1 MTKPTKVVC
10 LGGGYAAMHLVMAMK
25 KAIKKGIVELTVID
39 KNNYHTFHGL
49 IAEML
54 GGQLQPG
61 QIASPSRRLF
71 KPARFHNAIID
82 DIDIKNNRVITFRE
96 FDNKQFEVVF
106 DHLVVS
112 LGSVDDLSRYPG
124 IAEHTFRLK
133 NYWDCFEVRSHII
146 HMLELAEIETDPIE
160 RKRLLNFVIVGGN
173 YAGVEVATELPSLF
187 NKIRSEFPGLGSD
200 EMSVNLVHSGSSI
213 LPELNSRYPKL
224 VSAATKHITRQ
235 SNLNIILN
243 TRIKSATRDEAVFE
257 DGSKIQTRTI
267 ISCTGNAQSPLL
279 EKLGLKRD
287 KTHRLVTDPYGN
299 AIDRKNIWAAGD
311 CAAVPMTDGGT
322 APPLAIF
329 AMTAGSLVGKNILNS
344 IQKRPLEKYRFTG
357 LGDAA
362 SLGNRT
368 AVGHFKGI
376 PLLGFHAWVVWRIF
390 MFFYLPTW
398 DRRLRALSDWLLW
411 PIIGRDIVSIQKKEG
426 LGISKKLFEP
436 GQLIVVEGDIGK
448 DLYVI
453 QSGKV
458 EIIKEGSGK
467 TEVLSELGPGSHFGE
482 QAIYSG
488 TTRTASVRAKTRV
501 ELLAISKSTALTL
514 GNTLE
519 TFGSEIS
526 ALPGQKL

>member
-1 MTKPTKVVC
+1 MTNPTKVVC
-10 LGGGYAAMHLVMAMK
+10 LGGGYAAMHLVKSMK
-25 KAIKKGIVELTVID
+25 KSINKGIVELTIID

-49 IAEML
+49 VAEML

-71 KPARFHNAIID
+71 KPARFHNAIIE
-82 DIDIKNNRVITFRE
+82 DIDTKNKSVTTFRE
-96 FDNKQFEVVF
+96 FDNKQFKVQF

-112 LGSVDDLSRYPG
+112 LGSVDNLSRYPG

-133 NYWDCFEVRSHII
+133 NYWDCFEVRNHII

-187 NKIRSEFPGLGSD
+187 RKIQPEFPGLGLD
-200 EMSVNLVHSGSSI
+200 EISVNLIHSGDTI

-224 VSAATKHITRQ
+224 VSDATKYITRQ
-235 SNLNIILN
+235 KNLKIILN
-243 TRIKSATRDEAVFE
+243 TRIKSATGDEAVFE

-279 EKLGLKRD
+279 EKLGLERD
-287 KTHRLVTDPYGN
+287 KMQRLVTDPYGN
-299 AIDRKNIWAAGD
+299 VIGKKDIWAAGD

-322 APPLAIF
+322 APPLAIY
-329 AMTAGSLVGKNILNS
+329 AMTAGSLIGKNIINKIKNRTL
-344 IQKRPLEKYRFTG
+344 QKYRFTG
-357 LGDAA
+357 IGDAA

-376 PLLGFHAWVVWRIF
+376 PFLGFHGWVLWRIF

-398 DRRLRALSDWLLW
+398 DRRLRALSDWILW

-453 QSGKV
+453 QSGQV
-458 EIIKEGSGK
+458 EIIKEDTGK
-467 TEVLSELGPGSHFGE
+467 IDVLAELGAGSHFGE
-482 QAIYSG
+482 KAIYSG
-488 TTRTASVRAKTRV
+488 TVRTASVRAKTRV
-501 ELLAISKSTALTL
+501 ELLAISKSTAITL

-519 TFGSEIS
+519 TFGSEMS
-526 ALPGQKL
+526 ALPGQK

>member
-1 MTKPTKVVC
+1 MTNPTKVVC
-10 LGGGYAAMHLVMAMK
+10 LGGGYAAMHLVKSMR
-25 KAIKKGIVELTVID
+25 KAIKNGIVELTIID

-71 KPARFHNAIID
+71 KPARFHNAIIE
-82 DIDIKNNRVITFRE
+82 DIDTKNKLVTTFRE
-96 FDNKQFEVVF
+96 FDNKQFEISF

-133 NYWDCFEVRSHII
+133 NYWDCFEVRNHII

-173 YAGVEVATELPSLF
+173 YAGVEVATELPSF
-187 NKIRSEFPGLGSD
+187 FKKIRPEFPGLHSD
-200 EMSVNLVHSGSSI
+200 EISVNLIHSGNSI
-213 LPELNSRYPKL
+213 LPELNLRYPKL
-224 VSAATKHITRQ
+224 VSAATKYITRQ
-235 SNLNIILN
+235 SNLKIILN
-243 TRIKSATRDEAVFE
+243 TRIKSATGDEAVFE

-279 EKLGLKRD
+279 EKLDLKRD
-287 KTHRLVTDPYGN
+287 KMHRLITDPYGN
-299 AIDRKNIWAAGD
+299 AIDQKYIWAAGD

-329 AMTAGSLVGKNILNS
+329 AMTAGSLVGKNIVNY
-344 IQKRPLEKYRFTG
+344 IQNRPLTKYSFTG

-376 PLLGFHAWVVWRIF
+376 PLLGFHAWVIWRIF
-390 MFFYLPTW
+390 MFLYIPTW

-448 DLYVI
+448 NLYVI

-458 EIIKEGSGK
+458 EIIKEDNGK
-467 TEVLSELGPGSHFGE
+467 SEFLAELGPGNHFGE

-488 TTRTASVRAKTRV
+488 TARTASVRAKTRV

-514 GNTLE
+514 GDTLE
-519 TFGSEIS
+519 TFGNEMRST
-526 ALPGQKL
+526 PGQR